1 MMRKVSAGALWATT
15 ERCSRQPIARRRA
28 GRRAI
33 DIARRMRPK
42 PSPKI
47 QPTDD
52 VRLKY
57 EAAVIGLGEAASKM
71 LGSGVSE
78 EHVAR
83 WAAAQRNALKQEYR
97 DLTPTAVAARIAAKT
112 LARYGSALGPSCD
125 VSVGCSSV
133 RDLGCCGYQDTAP
146 QRRRTDEQP

>member
-1 MMRKVSAGALWATT
+1 M
-15 ERCSRQPIARRRA
+15 PIH
-28 GRRAI
+28 
-33 DIARRMRPK
+33 
-42 PSPKI
+42 
-47 QPTDD
+47 D

-97 DLTPTAVAARIAAKT
+97 DLTPTPVAARIAAKT
-112 LARYGSALGPSCD
+112 LARYGSPMGPSAEQLRAGGKSWREIIDSATRPGDHD
-125 VSVGCSSV
+125 V
-133 RDLGCCGYQDTAP
+133 DFFLL
-146 QRRRTDEQP
+146 